1 MSNEYGDFSNLSD
14 QEFTGFDSC
23 KIAVGVKLKKVEY
36 YSGTSKA
43 GNAYEALKFYY
54 QKDLT
59 SGVTQSFIDQVMPLN
74 KEAMKSWRHKTS
86 LEETYEQEKR
96 AFNTK
101 MKHIASKFDIT
112 VEELTQV
119 TGNSTSFKD
128 FSSKYQLLLNERI
141 DDRLLYVKFMADKD
155 NRPALPKF
163 PPFLQVMS
171 DDSECILKYTPQD
184 MEQIKK
190 IQASIP
196 KLGSVSDIVEE
207 DDDLDID

>member
-1 MSNEYGDFSNLSD
+1 
-14 QEFTGFDSC
+14 
-23 KIAVGVKLKKVEY
+23 
-36 YSGTSKA
+36 
-43 GNAYEALKFYY
+43 
-54 QKDLT
+54 
-59 SGVTQSFIDQVMPLN
+59 MPLN